1 MSNGKTLL
9 DHYERGRI
17 AADAEEQARSDR
29 AENTSRSSY
38 AHALQLAQAKYA
50 PIIEEW
56 AWAWAEFYDD
66 EMSKEADEDE
76 EEDEDE

>member
-29 AENTSRSSY
+29 EENTSRSSY

-50 PIIEEW
+50 ALIEEW
-56 AWAWAEFYDD
+56 AEVWAEFYDD

-76 EEDEDE
+76 EDEDE